1 MNHTDRTAYAEAFKR
16 KAKGYDMG
24 ACRRAITDID
34 ATLLIHECRQT
45 VNEPSYYVTKLW
57 IERDAMLD
65 RQRDICRQIMADL
78 NAERQA
84 EHETRWHSA
93 ASGQPLDTE
102 E

>member
-1 MNHTDRTAYAEAFKR
+1 MNHQDRQAYAEAFKR
-16 KAKGYDMG
+16 KAAAYDV
-24 ACRRAITDID
+24 ATCRHVIADID

-45 VNEPSYYVTKLW
+45 VNEPSDYVTRLW

-84 EHETRWHSA
+84 EHETRWHTA